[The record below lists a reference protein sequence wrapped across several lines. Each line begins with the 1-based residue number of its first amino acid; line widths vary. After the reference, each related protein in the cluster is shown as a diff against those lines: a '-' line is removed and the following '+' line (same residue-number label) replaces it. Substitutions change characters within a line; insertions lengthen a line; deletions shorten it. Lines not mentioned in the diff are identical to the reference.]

1 MDHIKQFVELKDDDK
16 GNLYLFLNLMLILL
30 FSGLGYWSEQ
40 AFEAVHAN
48 FKQSWENV
56 KVDIDHTEYLPK
68 LKNSV
73 TRYNSSHI

>member
-1 MDHIKQFVELKDDDK
+1 
-16 GNLYLFLNLMLILL
+16 MLILL
-30 FSGLGYWSEQ
+30 ISGLGYWSEQ

-48 FKQSWENV
+48 FKLSWENV

-73 TRYNSSHI
+73 TRYNASHM